1 MSAKAVVIV
10 SALLCAFLLLAARP
24 APAPPASPT
33 PPAQPTPPPSP
44 HDRVFFFH
52 SGGSWL
58 GVSIADVS
66 AERAK
71 EVGLKEE
78 RGAEVKAV
86 LPGSPAEEAGLKA
99 GDVILE
105 YQGTRVEGV
114 AQLTRL
120 VRETPAG
127 RTVGLEVF
135 RDGSA
140 RRVQVKM
147 TEREIG
153 HGPHKRLKIGR
164 FEGPDAE
171 WHDMPEIDLPA
182 IEIPDIEIP
191 DLPLIGALPPSLR
204 LGAVVESVG
213 KQLGEYFGVKD
224 GEGVLVRS
232 VRKGSPG
239 DQAGLRAGDVIIKV
253 DDERVGDSS
262 DLRQAL
268 RDRRDKDL
276 VLTVVRDRR
285 EQTLKLPA
293 PKRERRPYESLLAP
307 EDEEGDEEDV
317 APEADKDVERRYRD
331 LRNKLHEEAR
341 RELPGGQV
349 L

>member
-10 SALLCAFLLLAARP
+10 SALLCALLLLAA
-24 APAPPASPT
+24 APAPPA
-33 PPAQPTPPPSP
+33 PPA

-52 SGGSWL
+52 SSGSWL
-58 GVSIADVS
+58 GVNIADVS
-66 AERAK
+66 VERAK
-71 EVGLKEE
+71 ELGLKEE
-78 RGAEVKAV
+78 RGAEIKAV
-86 LPGSPAEEAGLKA
+86 LPGSPAEEAGLKT

-147 TEREIG
+147 TEREAG
-153 HGPHKRLKIGR
+153 RGPHKRLKIER
-164 FEGPDAE
+164 FEGPDFE
-171 WHDMPEIDLPA
+171 WHDMPEIEIPA

-191 DLPLIGALPPSLR
+191 DLPMIGGAPASLR
-204 LGAVVESVG
+204 LGAEVESLG
-213 KQLGEYFGVKD
+213 RQLGEYFGVKD

-232 VRKGSPG
+232 VKKGGPG
-239 DQAGLRAGDVIIKV
+239 DQAGLRAGDVIIKI

-268 RDRRDKDL
+268 RERRDKEL
-276 VLTVVRDRR
+276 ALTIVRDRH
-285 EQTLKLPA
+285 EQALKVPA
-293 PKRERRPYESLLAP
+293 PKRERSPAESLLAP
-307 EDEEGDEEDV
+307 EGQESDEEDT
-317 APEADKDVERRYRD
+317 PEADKDVERIDRD
-331 LRNKLHEEAR
+331 LRNKLHKEAR
-341 RELPGGQV
+341 RQSPGGLV